1 MTSRLALVAVS
12 LFVLAA
18 APLAAQEWHRVNID
32 RTPAIV
38 GNGHL
43 VTQQRGVG
51 DFRAVSL
58 RGAGDLVIQV
68 GPRASLRVTADS
80 NILPILV
87 QRQRGEEL
95 ILETRQSYRSRTK
108 PRYVLTVPSLHS
120 VGIAGSG
127 DARVEGVASERFS
140 VAIGGSGRVVA
151 RGRTG
156 RLALTI
162 GGSGD
167 IDARALPASS
177 ANVTIGGSGT
187 AQLATNGPLSGT
199 IAGSGSIR
207 YLGRPSSIAVS
218 KVGSGTVVPIR

>member
-38 GNGHL
+38 GNGQL
-43 VTQQRGVG
+43 VTQQRAVG

-58 RGAGDLVIQV
+58 RGAGDLIIQV

-80 NILPILV
+80 NILPILA

-95 ILETRQSYRSRTK
+95 ILETRQSSRSRTK

-151 RGRTG
+151 R
-156 RLALTI
+156 AYAP
-162 GGSGD
+162 GGW
-167 IDARALPASS
+167 R
-177 ANVTIGGSGT
+177 
-187 AQLATNGPLSGT
+187 
-199 IAGSGSIR
+199 
-207 YLGRPSSIAVS
+207 
-218 KVGSGTVVPIR
+218 